1 MNEEERRVRR
11 ALRAG
16 EETGPAPESAWP
28 GIQERASL
36 RGRLHR
42 RIRRA
47 SWLAPLVILVAG
59 VPAYEALAPAGRH
72 PLIIVISPSPKP
84 SVAVTPTPGSTPA
97 AAPIPVV
104 ACQITDGLTPA
115 RPIVP
120 PSTTTVPGG
129 IIPGMA
135 AYGGTMVLIGP
146 TGWSCQATAFAD
158 GGLQQVLHPPGETL
172 STGNLNQNTTMTAQA
187 IVGYLPAPRDGPA
200 KSLACPYTAA
210 ARSDAQAAGLA
221 CSGPPSGES
230 VTQLDAN
237 EVLVEDPSHVAGGGA
252 LSGGPNPAD
261 SLVFYDPT
269 TQGAGMVTCV
279 GPSLPSVAS
288 CGSTTTDFRS
298 RYGPTPVVSST
309 LVPTP
314 SGRTPGSAS
323 ATPPSNPI
331 VLGPDGLGAATVGE
345 PQAGAVAAVSAVL
358 GPPTAT
364 TPGDCR
370 GTTEVEWNDLSLEFS
385 GGAPQGYRYREG
397 GLPSGSPTPVPTEP
411 GIPLLKTAAGATLGM
426 TLAELRPLYP
436 ASDFANEQ
444 GGAIRVAGTTSGD
457 RLLLGFFDGAPSTPL
472 TEIKGGSTCG
482 DF

>member
-1 MNEEERRVRR
+1 MNEDERRVRR

-16 EETGPAPESAWP
+16 EESGPAPESAWP
-28 GIQERASL
+28 GIQEQASR

-59 VPAYEALAPAGRH
+59 VPAYEALAPAGGH

-84 SVAVTPTPGSTPA
+84 SVAVTPAPGSTPA
-97 AAPIPVV
+97 AAQIPVA
-104 ACQITDGLTPA
+104 ACQITDGLAPA

-120 PSTTTVPGG
+120 PSTTTVSGG
-129 IIPGMA
+129 ITPGIA
-135 AYGGTMVLIGP
+135 AYGGTMVLLGP

-172 STGNLNQNTTMTAQA
+172 PTGNLNQSTTMTAQA

-221 CSGPPSGES
+221 CTGPPAGES

-237 EVLVEDPSHVAGGGA
+237 DVLVDDPSHVAGGGA
-252 LSGGPNPAD
+252 LSGGPNPAE
-261 SLVFYDPT
+261 SLVFYNPT

-288 CGSTTTDFRS
+288 CSSTTTDFRS
-298 RYGPTPVVSST
+298 RYGPTPMVSPA

-314 SGRTPGSAS
+314 SGRPPGGAS
-323 ATPPSNPI
+323 PPPGNSI
-331 VLGPDGLGAATVGE
+331 VLGPDGLGAATVGD
-345 PQAGAVAAVSAVL
+345 PQAEAVAAVSAAL

-364 TPGDCR
+364 VPGDCQ
-370 GTTEVEWNDLSLEFS
+370 GTAEVEWKDLSLEFF
-385 GGAPQGYRYREG
+385 GEALQGYRYREG
-397 GLPSGSPTPVPTEP
+397 GLSSGSPTPVPTEP
-411 GIPLLKTAAGATLGM
+411 GMPLLKTAAGATLGM

-436 ASDFANEQ
+436 AKDFATEQ
-444 GGAIRVAGTTSGD
+444 GGAIRVAGAISGD
-457 RLLLGFFDGAPSTPL
+457 RLLLGFFDGSPSTPL
-472 TEIKGGSTCG
+472 TEIKGGATCG